1 MSALMPALS
10 STFLIAS
17 ALLAAPLLHAKG
29 PEDAIAKQLSALRS
43 VAPAQKPAAILKLA
57 ADIRALPAGKPKL
70 GLADNLCHL
79 STEGDNGAD
88 ALQAVADTLAQAL
101 TETPVPA
108 KKDWPSMEYFDLAR
122 LAHYEHVNVTLADPL
137 FAKAAA
143 ALLQNDADVEK
154 IDFTLQDIHGK
165 KVTLSQLRGKVVVVN
180 FWATW
185 CEPCRAEMG
194 DLDAIYTHLAP
205 EGLVVL
211 SINVDQRDVSDP
223 FKVPTF
229 VGQMGYHPP
238 VLLDSDSKI
247 AAKFHV
253 DGGIPKT
260 FVLDRDGKLV
270 AEAIDMRT
278 QRQFLAMLAPT
289 GIHP

>member
-1 MSALMPALS
+1 MRIVHR
-10 STFLIAS
+10 T
-17 ALLAAPLLHAKG
+17 LLAASILFAVPLLHAKG
-29 PEDAIAKQLSALRS
+29 PEDAIAKQLSTLRNLP
-43 VAPAQKPAAILKLA
+43 PAQKLATILKLA
-57 ADIRALPAGKPKL
+57 KDIRTLPAGKTKV

-79 STEGDNGAD
+79 STEGDNGAE

-108 KKDWPSMEYFDLAR
+108 KKDWPPMEYFDLAR
-122 LAHYEHVNVTLADPL
+122 LVHYEHVNATLADPL

-143 ALLQNDADVEK
+143 ALDQNDADAEK

-165 KVTLSQLRGKVVVVN
+165 KVTLSQFRGKVVLVN

-211 SINVDQRDVSDP
+211 SISVDQRDASDP
-223 FKVPTF
+223 MKVPTL

-260 FVLDRDGKLV
+260 FVLGRDGKLV

-278 QRQFLAMLAPT
+278 QRQFLNMLAPT

>member
-1 MSALMPALS
+1 
-10 STFLIAS
+10 
-17 ALLAAPLLHAKG
+17 
-29 PEDAIAKQLSALRS
+29 
-43 VAPAQKPAAILKLA
+43 
-57 ADIRALPAGKPKL
+57 
-70 GLADNLCHL
+70 
-79 STEGDNGAD
+79 
-88 ALQAVADTLAQAL
+88 
-101 TETPVPA
+101 
-108 KKDWPSMEYFDLAR
+108 LAR
-122 LAHYEHVNVTLADPL
+122 LVHYEHVNATLADPL
-137 FAKAAA
+137 FAKAAG
-143 ALLQNDADVEK
+143 ALVQNDADVEK

-165 KVTLSQLRGKVVVVN
+165 KVTLSQFRGKVVLVN

-185 CEPCRAEMG
+185 CEPCRAEMA

-205 EGLVVL
+205 AGLVVL
-211 SINVDQRDVSDP
+211 SIDIDQRDNSDP
-223 FKVPTF
+223 MKVPTF

-247 AAKFHV
+247 AGKFHV

-278 QRQFLAMLAPT
+278 QRQFLNMLAPT